1 MTDEGIEQ
9 KKGKKYD
16 LVDLFFNFIWN
27 VFVFKGKTI
36 DCNPTGRQAVFLKQ
50 IG

>member
-1 MTDEGIEQ
+1 MTDEGREQ
-9 KKGKKYD
+9 YD

-36 DCNPTGRQAVFLKQ
+36 DCNQTVRQAVFLQQ